1 MPKIIGIFAS
11 NVLRTIQDFFARTTS
26 GSLGTANTGQTWVAT
41 RGTWFA
47 NGSAAQSNDAA
58 NTYPIA
64 SVSFSPNATMKADT
78 TGGTGLAFWV
88 SDANNW
94 WGAYPFYSS
103 SSVVNSVC
111 NASYGTFS
119 STSPCCGSATT
130 NPGSSVCNSGYGTF
144 SSTAPC
150 CGSATTN
157 PGSSVCNAGYSTGL
171 SSTSS
176 CCASAT
182 PTTTYSCPSGGTLS
196 GSTCNVPSSSV
207 NYLSIFGAGAAAQ
220 CAADGG
226 SYSSP
231 NCNFSSYSYSAS
243 SSTTYACYTSY
254 TTSPTTYSCY
264 TSYTTSPTTY
274 SCYTAYTNTTVTTYV
289 TNIRVIS
296 SVSGSVVTESTT
308 SLTSNTSGFTNVASM
323 QVDTISNSIV
333 AKAYSSAGQTTQ
345 IGTTITR
352 NPTSPNQGAGVGI
365 IKAPTDSNQG
375 STLDNYSAT

>member
-1 MPKIIGIFAS
+1 MRKILGIFAS
-11 NVLRTIQDFFARTTS
+11 NVLRTIQDFFARTTT
-26 GSLGTANTGQTWVAT
+26 GSLGVANTGQTWIGT

-64 SVSFSPNATMKADT
+64 SLSFSPNAVMKADT

-103 SSVVNSVC
+103 STVIDSVC
-111 NASYGTFS
+111 NAGYGTFS
-119 STSPCCGSATT
+119 STAPCCGPATT
-130 NPGSSVCNSGYGTF
+130 NPGGSVCNAGYGTF

-157 PGSSVCNAGYSTGL
+157 PGSTVCNAGYSTGL
-171 SSTSS
+171 SNTSS
-176 CCASAT
+176 CCATAT

-196 GSTCNVPSSSV
+196 GTTCNIPASSV
-207 NYLSIFGAGAAAQ
+207 NYLAIFGASAAAQ

-231 NCNFSSYSYSAS
+231 NCNFPASSYPAS
-243 SSTTYACYTSY
+243 SSTTYACYTS
-254 TTSPTTYSCY
+254 TTTTPTTYSCY
-264 TSYTTSPTTY
+264 TSYTTAPTTY
-274 SCYTAYTNTTVTTYV
+274 SCYTSYTTTSTTTY
-289 TNIRVIS
+289 TTSIRVIS

-308 SLTSNTSGFTNVASM
+308 SLTSNTSAFTNVGSM
-323 QVDTISNSIV
+323 EVSTINDTIV
-333 AKAYSSAGQTTQ
+333 AKGYASPAQVTQ
-345 IGTTITR
+345 LGSTITR
-352 NPTSPNQGAGVGI
+352 NPTSPNKGAAVGI

-375 STLDNYSAT
+375 STLDTYSAT